1 MLHQPALEL
10 SHPSGVWSPYAA
22 RQTEQTCSN
31 VSIKDIPK
39 ELLERLEIVEGPLI

>member
-10 SHPSGVWSPYAA
+10 SHPSSVSSPHAA
-22 RQTEQTCSN
+22 RQTEQTCKQL
-31 VSIKDIPK
+31 SIKDIPK